1 MTRRLF
7 VASWPTD
14 GWRAEYGAALPKLE
28 WASGG
33 RRVAVANY
41 HLTFA
46 FLGPVADERIDAVRS
61 GLGHIKANAFDVAL
75 DRLEYWPKPKVL
87 CLVAS
92 VLPEPATALVG
103 ELWRALVRL
112 GFKQDVR
119 PYKAHLTL
127 ARHVE
132 RRPQGGAIDPIAWPV
147 ERIALVEST
156 ASEDGVTY
164 TPLAFWP
171 FTSSST

>member
-1 MTRRLF
+1 MNRRLF

-14 GWRAEYGAALPKLE
+14 RWRAEHGASLPKLE

-33 RRVAVANY
+33 KRVAVANY
-41 HLTFA
+41 HLTLA
-46 FLGPVADERIDAVRS
+46 FLGQVGDDRIDAVRT
-61 GLGHIKANAFDVAL
+61 GLGRVRAASLGIVL
-75 DRLEYWPKPKVL
+75 DRLEYWPKPRVL

-92 VLPEPATALVG
+92 ALPEPAHALVA

-119 PYKAHLTL
+119 PFKAHLTL

-132 RRPQGGAIDPIAWPV
+132 RPPQDGAIGPVDWPID
-147 ERIALVEST
+147 RIALVEST
-156 ASEDGVTY
+156 TGADGVIY

-171 FTSSST
+171 LTSSST